1 MRRSAYRRRGW
12 SGAATAFACAAAGL
26 MLAGAASP
34 VLAQEAMSTAIPPP
48 PAASPEDL
56 AAMRRELQALKAE
69 NEAAKAAEAARAKRI
84 DALDAQLSWAAGQAP
99 PPPSPTSSGGEDIV
113 RLPARSPE
121 GPEPGAR
128 WGGFEPGK
136 GVIVMRSDAGEV
148 DLGLVS
154 YLRYLN
160 QHGMD
165 KTYTSAFGQNF
176 DVTPR
181 EDFQLA
187 KVQIT
192 LRGWLFDPR
201 FGYNA
206 YVWTSQASQGLG
218 AQVVVAGNINWTFA
232 DWLKV
237 YFGIHSV
244 PSTRSTN
251 RTFPYWLRN
260 DNRPIADEFFRGSYT
275 QGIWAEG
282 KIAKGLEYRVMV
294 ANNLSALGVQARQL
308 DAKPNTWSAA
318 LTWMPTTGEF
328 GPANGYGDFEQH
340 QKLATLFSAHYTR
353 STEDPQSQPGTDSIE
368 NTQIR
373 LSDGTLLF
381 SSTAFNT
388 GGQSNACEQKSV
400 GCNRI
405 LEARYQMAA
414 FDAAFKYKGYAV
426 EAEYYARW
434 LDNFKVEGTMPWTSL
449 YDHGYSLQAS
459 AMVIPKTLQ
468 VYASGSQIWGQYGN
482 PNDLALGINYF
493 PLQRRDLRVNAMA
506 LWVKNSPVGYT
517 AYPVPV
523 GGNGFTFVTDFS
535 LAF

>member
-1 MRRSAYRRRGW
+1 MSRSGSVVTARRRSSSAPRR
-12 SGAATAFACAAAGL
+12 STAAAVLVSALVATAGL
-26 MLAGAASP
+26 PAVAHSQVVA
-34 VLAQEAMSTAIPPP
+34 TAP
-48 PAASPEDL
+48 PAATPPT
-56 AAMRRELQALKAE
+56 AGAVQQMRQELEALRAE
-69 NEAAKAAEAARAKRI
+69 EAAAKAAEQDRARRI
-84 DALDAQLSWAAGQAP
+84 DALAQQLGVPVPVPAVSPEIQTIPGPQLAAAP
-99 PPPSPTSSGGEDIV
+99 PTK
-113 RLPARSPE
+113 
-121 GPEPGAR
+121 

-136 GVIVMRSDAGEV
+136 GLILMRSDIGEV

-165 KTYTSAFGQNF
+165 KTYTSAFGQPF

-192 LRGWLFDPR
+192 LRGWLFDQR

-206 YVWTSQASQGLG
+206 YVWTSQSSQGLG
-218 AQVVVAGNINWTFA
+218 AQVVVAGNINWTFSDA
-232 DWLKV
+232 LKV
-237 YFGIHSV
+237 YFGIHSL

-260 DNRPIADEFFRGSYT
+260 DNRTIADEFFRGSYT
-275 QGIWAEG
+275 QGIWADG
-282 KIAKGLEYRVMV
+282 RIMRGLEYRVMV

-308 DAKPNTWSAA
+308 DAKIDTYSGA

-328 GPANGYGDFEQH
+328 GPGNGNGDFENH
-340 QKLATLFSAHYTR
+340 QKVATLFSAHYTH
-353 STEDPQSQPGTDSIE
+353 STEDLQSQPGTDSIE

-381 SSTAFNT
+381 SSTAFVT
-388 GGQSNACEQKSV
+388 G
-400 GCNRI
+400 RI
-405 LEARYQMAA
+405 TEAQYQMTAL
-414 FDAAFKYKGYAV
+414 DAAAKYKGYSL
-426 EAEYYARW
+426 EFEYYMRW
-434 LDNFKVEGTMPWTSL
+434 LNHFKVNGTIPFNNLFDS
-449 YDHGYSLQAS
+449 GFQLQAA
-459 AMVIPKTLQ
+459 AMLIPKTLQ
-468 VYASGSQIWGQYGN
+468 LYVSGSKIYGQYGD
-482 PNDLALGINYF
+482 PYDVAVGFNYF
-493 PLQRRDLRVNAMA
+493 PFHRRDLRINVMG

-523 GGNGFTFVTDFS
+523 GGNGFTFVSDFS

>member
-1 MRRSAYRRRGW
+1 MSTPDLPAPGG
-12 SGAATAFACAAAGL
+12 GAARSSPRLTAAA
-26 MLAGAASP
+26 SWP
-34 VLAQEAMSTAIPPP
+34 AIPTVAALLIAAAAL
-48 PAASPEDL
+48 PARAHAAATDEQAPIAQPQPQVSPATL
-56 AAMRRELQALKAE
+56 GQLQKELQELRDE
-69 NEAAKAAEAARAKRI
+69 ERAAQAAEAARARRI
-84 DALDAQLSWAAGQAP
+84 DDLARALGAATGQPIAPVSGPETAPAIQTIPVQAAETP
-99 PPPSPTSSGGEDIV
+99 PPV
-113 RLPARSPE
+113 K
-121 GPEPGAR
+121 
-128 WGGFEPGK
+128 WGGFEAGK
-136 GVIVMRSDAGEV
+136 GVILMRSDVGEV
-148 DLGLVS
+148 DMGLVS

-165 KTYTSAFGQNF
+165 KTYTSTFGQPF

-192 LRGWLFDPR
+192 FRGWLFDKR

-232 DWLKV
+232 DWLRV
-237 YFGIHSV
+237 YFGIHSL

-282 KIAKGLEYRVMV
+282 KLPWNLEYRAMI

-308 DAKPNTWSAA
+308 DAKPNTYSGA
-318 LTWMPTTGEF
+318 LTWTPTTGEF
-328 GPANGYGDFEQH
+328 GPANGNGDFEEH
-340 QKLATLFSAHYTR
+340 QKVATLFSAHYTR
-353 STEDPQSQPGTDSIE
+353 STETPQSQPATDSIE

-373 LSDGTLLF
+373 LSDGTLIF
-381 SSTAFNT
+381 NATAFGT
-388 GGQSNACEQKSV
+388 GKITQV
-400 GCNRI
+400 
-405 LEARYQMAA
+405 RYTMTAW
-414 FDAAFKYKGYAV
+414 DAAVKYKGYAL
-426 EAEYYARW
+426 EFEYYARW
-434 LDNFKVEGTMPWTSL
+434 LDQLKIVGTIPR
-449 YDHGYSLQAS
+449 DHFFDQGYTLQAS
-459 AMVIPKTLQ
+459 AMPISKTLQ
-468 VYASGSQIWGQYGN
+468 LYVSGSKIYGQYGD
-482 PNDLALGINYF
+482 PYDIAVGFNYF
-493 PLQRRDLRVNAMA
+493 PLHRRDLRLDVMG

-523 GGNGFTFVTDFS
+523 GGNGFTFVSDFS

>member
-1 MRRSAYRRRGW
+1 MTGVRSCWA
-12 SGAATAFACAAAGL
+12 
-26 MLAGAASP
+26 AGAAAW
-34 VLAQEAMSTAIPPP
+34 VATAALATAARAQSAPAPAPP
-48 PAASPEDL
+48 PAGLDEI
-56 AAMRRELQALKAE
+56 RKELDALKAE
-69 NEAAKAAEAARAKRI
+69 EAAARVAEAAREQRI
-84 DALDAQLSWAAGQAP
+84 QALSAMVEAAGGGPASGAAPAPAIQRIPVAQVEAAPASP
-99 PPPSPTSSGGEDIV
+99 PPTQ
-113 RLPARSPE
+113 
-121 GPEPGAR
+121 

-136 GVIVMRSDAGEV
+136 GVILVRSDKGEV

-160 QHGMD
+160 QHAMR

-218 AQVVVAGNINWTFA
+218 AQVVAAGNINWTFA
-232 DWLKV
+232 DWLRV

-282 KIAKGLEYRVMV
+282 RIARGLDYRVMI

-308 DAKPNTWSAA
+308 DANPDTFSAA
-318 LTWMPTTGEF
+318 LTWTPTTGEF
-328 GPANGYGDFEQH
+328 GPANGFGDFEEH

-353 STEDPQSQPGTDSIE
+353 STETPQSQPATDSIE
-368 NTQIR
+368 NTQLR

-381 SSTAFNT
+381 SDTAFGT
-388 GGQSNACEQKSV
+388 G
-400 GCNRI
+400 RI
-405 LEARYQMAA
+405 VKALYQMVAL
-414 FDAAFKYKGYAV
+414 DAAFKYRGFSL
-426 EAEYYARW
+426 ESEYYMRW
-434 LDNFKVEGTMPWTSL
+434 LNSFEIRGTIPFDQLFDT
-449 YDHGYSLQAS
+449 GFQLQAA
-459 AMVIPKTLQ
+459 AMVVPQTLQ
-468 VYASGSQIWGQYGN
+468 FYVSGSKIFGEYGD
-482 PNDLALGINYF
+482 PYDVGVGLNYF
-493 PLQRRDLRVNAMA
+493 PLKRRDLRVNMMG
-506 LWVKNSPVGYT
+506 LYVYKSPVGYT

-523 GGNGFTFVTDFS
+523 GGTGFTFLTDFS

>member
-1 MRRSAYRRRGW
+1 MRERNGGSSILLVTSSRPGEEQGRRRW
-12 SGAATAFACAAAGL
+12 
-26 MLAGAASP
+26 AGAAAAWLGLGLLALSAQTAGAQTTPATDAQAAPITDSQRQRMEQQLQELLTMRGEFDKRIRALEVELHGSSARSP
-34 VLAQEAMSTAIPPP
+34 ATAEGGSAPGAAPEIQTVPTQQAEAGPP
-48 PAASPEDL
+48 PA
-56 AAMRRELQALKAE
+56 K
-69 NEAAKAAEAARAKRI
+69 
-84 DALDAQLSWAAGQAP
+84 
-99 PPPSPTSSGGEDIV
+99 
-113 RLPARSPE
+113 
-121 GPEPGAR
+121 

-136 GVIVMRSDAGEV
+136 GLVLMRSDVGEV

-165 KTYTSAFGQNF
+165 KTYTSTFGQAF

-218 AQVVVAGNINWTFA
+218 AQVVVAGNINWTFNDA
-232 DWLKV
+232 LRV
-237 YFGIHSV
+237 YFGVHSL

-282 KIAKGLEYRVMV
+282 KIARGLEYRVMV

-308 DAKPNTWSAA
+308 DAKINTWSGA

-328 GPANGYGDFEQH
+328 GPANGFGDFEEH
-340 QKLATLFSAHYTR
+340 EKVATLFSAHYTR
-353 STEDPQSQPGTDSIE
+353 STEDPQSQPATDSIE
-368 NTQIR
+368 NTQLR

-381 SSTAFNT
+381 SSTAFVT
-388 GGQSNACEQKSV
+388 G
-400 GCNRI
+400 RI
-405 LEARYQMAA
+405 LEARYQMMAL
-414 FDAAFKYKGYAV
+414 DAAVKYKGYSL
-426 EAEYYARW
+426 EFEYYARW
-434 LDNFKVEGTMPWTSL
+434 LDHFQVQGVLPFTDMFDSGFQLQLAAMLIPRT
-449 YDHGYSLQAS
+449 LQAY
-459 AMVIPKTLQ
+459 V
-468 VYASGSQIWGQYGN
+468 SGSKIYGEFGN
-482 PNDLALGINYF
+482 PYDVAVGVNYF
-493 PLQRRDLRVNAMA
+493 PFKRRDLRVNVMG

-523 GGNGFTFVTDFS
+523 GGNGFTLVSDFS

>member
-1 MRRSAYRRRGW
+1 MFRLRACVSSRKRVRQVPRR
-12 SGAATAFACAAAGL
+12 AAASRWLALGLAAAG
-26 MLAGAASP
+26 S
-34 VLAQEAMSTAIPPP
+34 
-48 PAASPEDL
+48 PAAAQTLATAPPDAVQPSAQVLQELRQEL
-56 AAMRRELQALKAE
+56 AALRTEEA
-69 NEAAKAAEAARAKRI
+69 AAKAAEAERARRI
-84 DALDAQLSWAAGQAP
+84 DALAQQLGVATPAPAAAPDIQTLPAQAETAAP
-99 PPPSPTSSGGEDIV
+99 PV
-113 RLPARSPE
+113 K
-121 GPEPGAR
+121 

-136 GVIVMRSDAGEV
+136 GLILMRSDAGEV

-160 QHGMD
+160 QHDLD
-165 KTYTSAFGQNF
+165 KTYTDAFGRTKAI
-176 DVTPR
+176 TPR

-206 YVWTSQASQGLG
+206 YVWTSQTSQGLG
-218 AQVVVAGNINWTFA
+218 AQVVAAGNINWTFA

-282 KIAKGLEYRVMV
+282 RIAKDLEYRVMV
-294 ANNLSALGVQARQL
+294 ANNLSALGVNAGQL
-308 DAKPNTWSAA
+308 DAKPNTWSGA

-328 GPANGYGDFEQH
+328 GPANGNGDFEAH
-340 QKLATLFSAHYTR
+340 QKVATLFSAHYTR
-353 STEDPQSQPGTDSIE
+353 STETPQSQPNSESIE

-381 SSTAFNT
+381 AADAFNT
-388 GGQSNACEQKSV
+388 PG
-400 GCNRI
+400 RI
-405 LEARYQMAA
+405 TEARYQMMAL
-414 FDAAFKYKGYAV
+414 DAAVKYRGFALEFEWYS
-426 EAEYYARW
+426 RW
-434 LDNFKVEGTMPWTSL
+434 LDHFKVEGVIPVSDL
-449 YDHGYSLQAS
+449 YDDGFTLQAS
-459 AMVIPKTLQ
+459 AMVVPKKLQ
-468 VYASGSQIWGQYGN
+468 VYLSGSQIYGQYGN
-482 PNDLALGINYF
+482 PYDVALGLNYF
-493 PLQRRDLRVNAMA
+493 PFSRRDLRLNLMGLYVSR
-506 LWVKNSPVGYT
+506 SPVGYT
-517 AYPVPV
+517 AYPIPV

>member
-1 MRRSAYRRRGW
+1 MRRLAYRRRTGP
-12 SGAATAFACAAAGL
+12 GAAFPLACAAAGL
-26 MLAGAASP
+26 LLAGAATP
-34 VLAQEAMSTAIPPP
+34 VLAQEALATGPPPP
-48 PAASPEDL
+48 PAASAESL
-56 AAMRRELQALKAE
+56 AAMRRELEALRAE
-69 NEAAKAAEAARAKRI
+69 NEAAKAAEAARARRI
-84 DALDAQLSWAAGQAP
+84 DALDAQLSWAAGEAAP
-99 PPPSPTSSGGEDIV
+99 APAAEPPLELQPV
-113 RLPARSPE
+113 RSAERSEPPE
-121 GPEPGAR
+121 R
-128 WGGFEPGK
+128 WGGYEPGK
-136 GVIVMRSDAGEV
+136 GLILMRSDVGEV

-165 KTYTSAFGQNF
+165 KTYTSAFGENF

-218 AQVVVAGNINWTFA
+218 AQVVVAGNINWTFNDA
-232 DWLKV
+232 LKV

-282 KIAKGLEYRVMV
+282 TLAKGLEYRVMV

-318 LTWMPTTGEF
+318 LTWTPTTGEF
-328 GPANGYGDFEQH
+328 GPAKGFGDFEHH
-340 QKLATLFSAHYTR
+340 QNLATLFSAHYTR
-353 STEDPQSQPGTDSIE
+353 STEDAQSQPGTDSIE
-368 NTQIR
+368 NTQLR

-381 SSTAFNT
+381 SSSAFNPP
-388 GGQSNACEQKSV
+388 G
-400 GCNRI
+400 RI
-405 LEARYQMAA
+405 TEARYQMMAL
-414 FDAAFKYKGYAV
+414 DAAFKYRGFAL
-426 EAEYYARW
+426 EGEYYARW
-434 LDNFKVEGTMPWTSL
+434 LDHFKVQGTIPKDDMFDSGFT
-449 YDHGYSLQAS
+449 LQAS
-459 AMVIPKTLQ
+459 AMILPKTLQ
-468 VYASGSQIWGQYGN
+468 VYASGSKIWGEYGN
-482 PNDLALGINYF
+482 PYDLALGLNYF
-493 PLQRRDLRVNAMA
+493 PLKSRDLRVNAMG

>member
-1 MRRSAYRRRGW
+1 MSVKHPSSWPWA
-12 SGAATAFACAAAGL
+12 GAAAAGVGL
-26 MLAGAASP
+26 LALGGHPACAQTASAPAVATAQITEAKRQHMEQELQELLAMRSEFDKRIRALEVDLHGSAAPSAMTTPVTIGAREAAPAIQSIPAQQAS
-34 VLAQEAMSTAIPPP
+34 AAP
-48 PAASPEDL
+48 PA
-56 AAMRRELQALKAE
+56 K
-69 NEAAKAAEAARAKRI
+69 
-84 DALDAQLSWAAGQAP
+84 
-99 PPPSPTSSGGEDIV
+99 
-113 RLPARSPE
+113 
-121 GPEPGAR
+121 

-136 GVIVMRSDAGEV
+136 GIVLMRSDVGEV
-148 DLGLVS
+148 DMGLVS

-165 KTYTSAFGQNF
+165 KTYTSAFGQAL

-192 LRGWLFDPR
+192 FRGWLFDPR

-218 AQVVVAGNINWTFA
+218 AQVVVAGNINWTFSDA
-232 DWLKV
+232 LRV
-237 YFGIHSV
+237 YFGVHSL

-275 QGIWAEG
+275 QGIWADG
-282 KIAKGLEYRVMV
+282 KIARGLEYRVMI

-308 DAKPNTWSAA
+308 DARPNTVSGA

-328 GPANGYGDFEQH
+328 GPGNGNGDFEEH
-340 QKLATLFSAHYTR
+340 QELATLFSAHYTQ
-353 STEDPQSQPGTDSIE
+353 STETPQSQPATDSIE

-373 LSDGTLLF
+373 FSDGTLVF
-381 SSTAFNT
+381 NATAFPNGKIT
-388 GGQSNACEQKSV
+388 EV
-400 GCNRI
+400 
-405 LEARYQMAA
+405 RYQMTAA
-414 FDAAFKYKGYAV
+414 DAAIKYNGYSL
-426 EAEYYARW
+426 EFEYYARW
-434 LDNFKVEGTMPWTSL
+434 LNRLKIVGAIPYHSFFDQGF
-449 YDHGYSLQAS
+449 SLQAS
-459 AMVIPKTLQ
+459 AMLLPKTLQ
-468 VYASGSQIWGQYGN
+468 IYLSGSKIYGQFGDPY
-482 PNDLALGINYF
+482 DVALGFNYF
-493 PLQRRDLRVNAMA
+493 PLQRRDLRLNVMG

-523 GGNGFTFVTDFS
+523 GGNGFTFVSDFS

>member
-1 MRRSAYRRRGW
+1 MTDAQRQHMEQELQELLAMRSEFDRRIGALEAELHG
-12 SGAATAFACAAAGL
+12 GAAPSVTPP
-26 MLAGAASP
+26 AGA
-34 VLAQEAMSTAIPPP
+34 
-48 PAASPEDL
+48 PAADIQTIPAE
-56 AAMRRELQALKAE
+56 QASAE
-69 NEAAKAAEAARAKRI
+69 
-84 DALDAQLSWAAGQAP
+84 P
-99 PPPSPTSSGGEDIV
+99 PV
-113 RLPARSPE
+113 K
-121 GPEPGAR
+121 

-136 GVIVMRSDAGEV
+136 GVILMRSDVGEV
-148 DLGLVS
+148 DMGLVS

-165 KTYTSAFGQNF
+165 KTYTSAFGQPF

-192 LRGWLFDPR
+192 FRGWLFDPR

-218 AQVVVAGNINWTFA
+218 AQVVVAGNINWTFS

-237 YFGIHSV
+237 YFGIHSL

-260 DNRPIADEFFRGSYT
+260 DNRPIADEYFRGSYT

-282 KIAKGLEYRVMV
+282 KIAPGLEYRAMI
-294 ANNLSALGVQARQL
+294 ANNLSALGVSARQL
-308 DAKPNTWSAA
+308 DARPNTVSGA

-328 GPANGYGDFEQH
+328 GPANGYGDFENH
-340 QKLATLFSAHYTR
+340 QQLATLFSAHYTR
-353 STEDPQSQPGTDSIE
+353 STETPQSQPATDSIE

-373 LSDGTLLF
+373 LSDGTLVF
-381 SSTAFNT
+381 NATAFPN
-388 GGQSNACEQKSV
+388 G
-400 GCNRI
+400 RI
-405 LEARYQMAA
+405 TQVLYQMTAW
-414 FDAAFKYKGYAV
+414 DAAVKYKGYSL
-426 EAEYYARW
+426 EFEYYARW
-434 LDNFKVEGTMPWTSL
+434 LDHLQVEGTIP
-449 YDHGYSLQAS
+449 YHDFFDQGFSLQGS
-459 AMVIPKTLQ
+459 AMLMPKTLQ
-468 VYASGSQIWGQYGN
+468 FYFSGSQIYGQFGN
-482 PNDLALGINYF
+482 PYDMALGVNYF
-493 PLQRRDLRVNAMA
+493 PLQRRDLRLNVMG

>member
-1 MRRSAYRRRGW
+1 MRSE
-12 SGAATAFACAAAGL
+12 F
-26 MLAGAASP
+26 
-34 VLAQEAMSTAIPPP
+34 
-48 PAASPEDL
+48 D
-56 AAMRRELQALKAE
+56 
-69 NEAAKAAEAARAKRI
+69 KRI
-84 DALDAQLSWAAGQAP
+84 RALELDLHGSAALSAMAAPTDAAPPIQTIPAQQASAP
-99 PPPSPTSSGGEDIV
+99 PP
-113 RLPARSPE
+113 
-121 GPEPGAR
+121 AR

-136 GVIVMRSDAGEV
+136 GLVLMRSDMGEV
-148 DLGLVS
+148 DMGLVS

-192 LRGWLFDPR
+192 FRGWLFDPR

-218 AQVVVAGNINWTFA
+218 AQVVVAGNINWTFS

-237 YFGIHSV
+237 YFGIHSL

-260 DNRPIADEFFRGSYT
+260 DNRPIADEYFRGSYT

-282 KIAKGLEYRVMV
+282 RIARGLEYRVML

-308 DAKPNTWSAA
+308 DAKINTYSGS

-328 GPANGYGDFEQH
+328 GPANGFGDFEEH
-340 QKLATLFSAHYTR
+340 KDFATLFSAHYTR
-353 STEDPQSQPGTDSIE
+353 STETPQSQPATDSIE
-368 NTQIR
+368 NTQLR

-381 SSTAFNT
+381 SSTAFNPP
-388 GGQSNACEQKSV
+388 G
-400 GCNRI
+400 RI
-405 LEARYQMAA
+405 LEARYQMMAL
-414 FDAAFKYKGYAV
+414 DAAFKYRGFSL
-426 EAEYYARW
+426 EGEYYVRW
-434 LDNFKVEGTMPWTSL
+434 LDQFKIEGSVPRDRL
-449 YDHGYSLQAS
+449 YDTGFQLQAS
-459 AMVIPKTLQ
+459 AMLIPKTLQ
-468 VYASGSQIWGQYGN
+468 FYISGSKIFGQFGN
-482 PNDLALGINYF
+482 PYDVAAGFNYF
-493 PLQRRDLRVNAMA
+493 PLKRRDRRLNVMG
-506 LWVKNSPVGYT
+506 LYVENSPVGYT

-523 GGNGFTFVTDFS
+523 GGNGFTFLSDLS